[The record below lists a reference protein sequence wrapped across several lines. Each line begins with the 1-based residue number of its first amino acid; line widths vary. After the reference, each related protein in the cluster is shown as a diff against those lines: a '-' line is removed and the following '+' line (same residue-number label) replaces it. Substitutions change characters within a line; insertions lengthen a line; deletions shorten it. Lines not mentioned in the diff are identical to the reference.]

1 MSLNPAFHLGMVIL
15 FLFTRFY
22 FRETPETID
31 YQKREGYEAV
41 AWGLVI
47 MHMVCGVL

>member
-1 MSLNPAFHLGMVIL
+1 MVIL